1 MSNDLISRS
10 AVMDY
15 LREQQANVIIEK
27 NKSWFISTDVC
38 DGMNSAINA
47 FINFIVQ
54 LPAAYDVDK
63 VVERIKASS
72 TDKDGIVC
80 YVDEKSVITK
90 ELAEKIVKSGGI
102 ECSNYLKNEDRQQKP
117 ADHETKSVP
126 TVQNICEG

>member
-27 NKSWFISTDVC
+27 EKKGFVSVDVC

-63 VVERIKASS
+63 VVERIKVSS

-102 ECSNYLKNEDRQQKP
+102 ECSNYLKNENRQQEP
-117 ADHETKSVP
+117 ANH
-126 TVQNICEG
+126 